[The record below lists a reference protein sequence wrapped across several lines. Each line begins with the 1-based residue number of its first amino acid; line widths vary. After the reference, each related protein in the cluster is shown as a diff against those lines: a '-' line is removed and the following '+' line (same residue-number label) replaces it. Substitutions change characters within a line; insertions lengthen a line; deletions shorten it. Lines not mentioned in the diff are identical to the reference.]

1 MQRKQLRAVVVLS
14 VALAQPSNA
23 ARQSATQPL
32 AEASHSTIGYGRVAE
47 ALKALRLKAG
57 VVFSM
62 ENGWL
67 IATDEAAYTIW
78 SFAPEGYPAYPA
90 VVKRQ
95 AIPKGNN
102 ASLIE
107 MTVECRASKD
117 ACDELVRT
125 FAEKNGLPISH

>member
-1 MQRKQLRAVVVLS
+1 MQKKYFRTVVVLS
-14 VALAQPSNA
+14 LAFAQPSNA

-32 AEASHSTIGYGRVAE
+32 GQASHPTIGYASVAE
-47 ALKALRLKAG
+47 ALKALHLKAG

-95 AIPKGNN
+95 AIPNGNN
-102 ASLIE
+102 ASVIE
-107 MTVECRASKD
+107 MTVDCSASKD
-117 ACDELVRT
+117 ACDALVRT
-125 FAEKNGLPISH
+125 FADMNGLPINQ